1 MPSSGS
7 VPQPRDDSTV
17 AYNNRV
23 YSRFSLQ
30 NRVYC
35 VPVDESEE
43 ERLDELN
50 DIVQEVLDD
59 RIVLVPDWFADE
71 DEDLQ
76 VLECGVGKGA
86 WIDSLLEEQENCV
99 VTGVDIYFGQGV
111 EDDEEDEGDDTGL
124 QEYIRY
130 RWNMNAPFAQDRRRE
145 EALRPES
152 FDLINSRFLDDGIN
166 ASRWPGY
173 VNDLRKLLR
182 PDTGWLQMVE
192 LEFFFQS
199 DSGMLRYDESEPLYL
214 WQQWYTSELR
224 RLGKDPQVGR
234 RLRALMVDA
243 GFRDV
248 RYTPLRLQIGRWN
261 QTSASLGATIMR
273 NVVQHIESVSLWPF
287 TGAPAPG
294 RMTTAQ
300 YQAMLAG
307 ARNQLRDERLKL
319 YYTLYDLF
327 ASHFTWLQLLT
338 IS

>member
-1 MPSSGS
+1 
-7 VPQPRDDSTV
+7 
-17 AYNNRV
+17 
-23 YSRFSLQ
+23 
-30 NRVYC
+30 
-35 VPVDESEE
+35 
-43 ERLDELN
+43 
-50 DIVQEVLDD
+50 
-59 RIVLVPDWFADE
+59 
-71 DEDLQ
+71 
-76 VLECGVGKGA
+76 
-86 WIDSLLEEQENCV
+86 
-99 VTGVDIYFGQGV
+99 
-111 EDDEEDEGDDTGL
+111 
-124 QEYIRY
+124 
-130 RWNMNAPFAQDRRRE
+130 
-145 EALRPES
+145 
-152 FDLINSRFLDDGIN
+152 
-166 ASRWPGY
+166 WPGY

-243 GFRDV
+243 GLRDV
-248 RYTPLRLQIGRWN
+248 RYSPLRLQIGRWN

-294 RMTTAQ
+294 RMTIAQ

-319 YYTLYDLF
+319 YYTLHV
-327 ASHFTWLQLLT
+327 AVGRRPPRRR
-338 IS
+338 